1 MDKSTACQHALAL
14 LGEINFKQHTAP
26 NSICHTLYTDVVRY
40 ANNAAHWSFAR
51 THRTLQPLSSSPSPT
66 GIRAYR
72 IPADCL
78 KIISLTNTNTGKKIP
93 HWQIYSGIIEIDTPA
108 ADTITIT
115 YTSDLLSAQADL
127 PDQAP
132 DFCQYIIHLLAAR
145 LAPTITGQLELATH
159 FEQKAAL
166 LLAQAI
172 YADARQQS
180 SNDQAPITSDLLTH
194 YGDNPAYFQD

>member
-1 MDKSTACQHALAL
+1 MDKATACQHALAL
-14 LGEINFKQHTAP
+14 LGEINFEKHTAP
-26 NSICHTLYTDVVRY
+26 SSICHSLYTDVVRY

-51 THRTLQPLSSSPSPT
+51 THRTLTPLSSSSSS
-66 GIRAYR
+66 IRAYR

-78 KIISLTNTNTGKKIP
+78 KIISLTNTATGQKIP
-93 HWQIYSGIIEIDTPA
+93 HWQIYSGIIEIDSPS
-108 ADTITIT
+108 ADTLTLT
-115 YTSDLLSAQADL
+115 YTSDLLSAQQNL

-132 DFCQYIIHLLAAR
+132 HFCQYIIHLLAAR

-166 LLAQAI
+166 ILAQAI

-194 YGDNPAYFQD
+194 YGDNPAYFRD